1 MENKNNVPKNG
12 DGGLKKA
19 AFVPLY
25 TDIVP
30 AVIARCGAAALG
42 CFCVLARKAD
52 FGAGWTV
59 SAGLRD
65 MAAWCGLSV
74 NTLKTKILA
83 PLEEAG
89 FIRVD
94 SPDRQKTLVTLSIM
108 NDVESGKSVSNLD
121 TDEKNFYK
129 KNKSVSKL
137 DTDNNGFA
145 ALFPQFVV
153 KMGEKTT
160 RFPTETLGND
170 KGTVSNFDTEAVQ
183 SEKTVSNS
191 DTAKTVSNFD
201 TAAPSPHLSPIEVIN
216 NNININTAKPETKK
230 NNFLPSLAD
239 VKAYFAEKNYITDP
253 EEFFN
258 KNEAR
263 GWTWCDRAGKT
274 HKIRNWKAT
283 AYEFEKRTKAAGR
296 VNLKNPQTTEEKLF
310 SWYYQNVLPEL
321 FANETALAERWA
333 REKGSFAFIATVA
346 KDLQRG
352 KDIIQTATET
362 LEKGGFPASLKAIAN
377 MALTV
382 NDKLGVLK

>member
-52 FGAGWTV
+52 FAQGWTV

-94 SPDRQKTLVTLSIM
+94 SPDRQKTLVTLSVM
-108 NDVESGKSVSNLD
+108 NDVENGKSVSNLD
-121 TDEKNFYK
+121 TEEKNFYK

-153 KMGEKTT
+153 KKGEKTT

-239 VKAYFAEKNYITDP
+239 VRAYFAEKNYITDP

>member
-52 FGAGWTV
+52 FAQGWTV

-153 KMGEKTT
+153 KKGEKT
-160 RFPTETLGND
+160 P
-170 KGTVSNFDTEAVQ
+170 KSVSNFDTEAVQ
-183 SEKTVSNS
+183 SEKTVSNY
-191 DTAKTVSNFD
+191 DTVQTVSNFD

-263 GWTWCDRAGKT
+263 SWTWCDRAGKT

-296 VNLKNPQTTEEKLF
+296 VNLKNPQTVEEKLF

>member
-12 DGGLKKA
+12 DGVLKNA
-19 AFVPLY
+19 AFVPIY
-25 TDIVP
+25 HDIVP
-30 AVIARCGAAALG
+30 VVIARCGAAALG

-52 FGAGWTV
+52 FAQGWTV

-94 SPDRQKTLVTLSIM
+94 SPDRQKTLVTLSVM
-108 NDVESGKSVSNLD
+108 NDVESGKSVSSFD
-121 TDEKNFYK
+121 TEEKNFYK
-129 KNKSVSKL
+129 KNKSVSKF

-153 KMGEKTT
+153 KMGEKT
-160 RFPTETLGND
+160 P
-170 KGTVSNFDTEAVQ
+170 KTVSKLDTEAVQ
-183 SEKTVSNS
+183 SEKTVSKF
-191 DTAKTVSNFD
+191 DTAKTVSKFD
-201 TAAPSPHLSPIEVIN
+201 TEAPSPHLSPIEVIN

-230 NNFLPSLAD
+230 NNFLPSLAE
-239 VKAYFAEKNYITDP
+239 VRAYFAEKNYITDP

>member
-52 FGAGWTV
+52 FAQGWTV

-94 SPDRQKTLVTLSIM
+94 SADRQKTLVTLSVM
-108 NDVESGKSVSNLD
+108 NDVESGKSVSKLD
-121 TDEKNFYK
+121 TEEKNFYK

-153 KMGEKTT
+153 KMGEKT
-160 RFPTETLGND
+160 P
-170 KGTVSNFDTEAVQ
+170 KTVSNFDTEAVQ

-263 GWTWCDRAGKT
+263 SWTWCDRAGKT

>member
-94 SPDRQKTLVTLSIM
+94 SPDRQKTLVTLSVM

-137 DTDNNGFA
+137 DTDNNAWA

-352 KDIIQTATET
+352 KAIIQTATET

>member
-52 FGAGWTV
+52 FAQGWTV

-121 TDEKNFYK
+121 TEEKNFYK

>member
-12 DGGLKKA
+12 DGVLKKA
-19 AFVPLY
+19 AFVPIY
-25 TDIVP
+25 NDIVP

-145 ALFPQFVV
+145 ALFPQFVL
-153 KMGEKTT
+153 KKGEKT
-160 RFPTETLGND
+160 P
-170 KGTVSNFDTEAVQ
+170 KTVSKLDTEAVQ

-201 TAAPSPHLSPIEVIN
+201 TAAPSPHLSPVGIFN
-216 NNININTAKPETKK
+216 NNINNINTKPETKK
-230 NNFLPSLAD
+230 NNFLPSLEE

-263 GWTWCDRAGKT
+263 SWTWCDRGGKT

-296 VNLKNPQTTEEKLF
+296 VNLKNPQTAEEKLF